1 MKIKKICIFIT
12 PIINSIMK
20 RQIPFLMLLFFSR
33 FVIGQTSISGVIN
46 INTPVDS
53 INYCSNTIFVESS
66 LGYSVGD
73 RVLIIQMKGATV
85 NLTNTASF
93 GNITAYNDA
102 GNYEFGTINSVS
114 GTVIQLENTLLRSYD
129 PSGLVQLVRV
139 PVYLSASVDATLSCS
154 PWNGA
159 SGGVLVFETNILEL
173 NASIDVSNMGFRGG
187 NAGNFPESCP
197 TGLGTSLYFSD
208 TLSGKG
214 GEKGEGIVI
223 LTNAY
228 SAARGKAAN
237 GGGGG
242 NDHNGGA
249 AGGSNGAAGGMG
261 GENDEGA
268 FSCPGSPGFAGAALD
283 QTMAAD
289 KIFLGGG
296 GGAGHGNNS
305 NGTDGGNGGGII
317 IIVANSIDGN
327 NFTIV
332 SNGNTVT
339 DLAWGD
345 GAGGGGAGGSI
356 LIEAA
361 IVVETTII
369 AKGGK
374 GGDAGALQCT
384 GPGGGG
390 SGGVIKHSGATLWAG
405 ISTDLSGGIFGTIT
419 TIGSPCL
426 GENNGAATG
435 SNGVIIPS
443 LQYAESTTPHET
455 DFANAGAD
463 INICA
468 GNSVVLNA
476 SGGISYSWFPTT
488 YLDDPFIFNPT
499 CTPLANINYLLTVT
513 NANGCIDTDTLYVE
527 VFPATIANAG
537 EDINVCA
544 GASTTLSATGG
555 VEYNWSPALFLD
567 NAFIAN
573 PECTPLFPL
582 TYTVTVTDVNGCFAT
597 DEISVG
603 IIPSDFL
610 VVSDDIAICSGGEVD
625 LFASGGT
632 TYNWS
637 PATYLDDA
645 TSATPVCNPL
655 SDITY
660 TITAINDEGC
670 TDIDYVIITT
680 TIVDFLI
687 LSDDISI
694 CLGESATL
702 SASGG
707 TSYVW
712 SPATYLDDAF
722 SANPICNAL
731 TDISYTVTSLNAD
744 GCSDNDIINVVV
756 AAGDFATASLETTI
770 CVGTS
775 TDLFASGGTSYSWSP
790 GLYLDDATSATPT
803 CTPLSDII
811 YYVSVTNISG
821 CVDVDTVNVFTY
833 PALIVTAGPDTTV
846 CYGGQIKLFTTE
858 GESYLWTPPT
868 YLDFATILAPT
879 SNPAE
884 SINYIVYVTDINGC
898 VGSDTVTIIVNDPPT
913 ITASNDITICR
924 GDTVTI
930 SASGGLTYIWAP
942 EPIGGCGTCESIEVS
957 PTETTTYLVQ
967 GIDANGCAS
976 TDEVTVTVDICNAI
990 ENILAQQI
998 HIYPNPASNYLNIV
1012 LPVELIN
1019 ADIILYN
1026 ILGEIIPVEL
1036 ERNNSG
1042 AITINL
1048 NYLASQQL
1056 ILHIISGQFNFVKQI
1071 VVFSE

>member
-1 MKIKKICIFIT
+1 MKNHI
-12 PIINSIMK
+12 S
-20 RQIPFLMLLFFSR
+20 FLLLLFISGYIFA
-33 FVIGQTSISGVIN
+33 QTSISGIIN
-46 INTPVDS
+46 INTAVDS

-66 LGYSVGD
+66 VGYSVGD

-93 GNITAYNDA
+93 GNITAYNEA
-102 GNYEFGTINSVS
+102 GNYEFGTISSVTGS
-114 GTVIQLENTLLRSYD
+114 AIQLENTLLRAYD

-139 PVYLSASVDATLSCS
+139 PVYASASVDATLSCA
-154 PWNGA
+154 PWNGVT
-159 SGGVLVFETNILEL
+159 GGVLVFETNSLEL
-173 NASIDVSNMGFRGG
+173 NANIDGSSMGFRGG

-214 GEKGEGIVI
+214 GEKGEGIVG

-228 SAARGKAAN
+228 LACRGKAAN

-242 NDHNGGA
+242 NDHNAGA

-261 GENDEGA
+261 GENDESA
-268 FSCPGSPGFAGAALD
+268 FSCPGSPGFGGAALD
-283 QTMAAD
+283 QTMATD

-296 GGAGHGNNS
+296 GGAGHGNNN
-305 NGTDGGNGGGII
+305 NGTDGGNGGGIV

-327 NFTIV
+327 NFSII
-332 SNGNTVT
+332 SNGALVP

-356 LIEAA
+356 LIDANTV
-361 IVVETTII
+361 IETNLI
-369 AKGGK
+369 ANGGK
-374 GGDAGALQCT
+374 GGDAGAPQCT

-390 SGGVIKHSGATLWAG
+390 SGGVIKHSGATIWPG
-405 ISTDLSGGIFGTIT
+405 VSTDLSGGIFGTIT

-426 GENNGAATG
+426 GENNGATTG
-435 SNGVIIPS
+435 GTGVIISS
-443 LQYAESTTPHET
+443 LQYAESTTPHLTE
-455 DFANAGAD
+455 FANAGAD
-463 INICA
+463 INICV
-468 GNSVVLNA
+468 GNSVELNA
-476 SGGISYSWFPTT
+476 SGGVTYSWTPAT
-488 YLDDPFIFNPT
+488 YLDDAFIANPT

-513 NANGCIDTDTLYVE
+513 NTNGCIDTDTLHVE
-527 VFPATIANAG
+527 VFPEVIANAG
-537 EDINVCA
+537 DDVNVCA
-544 GASTTLSATGG
+544 GASTTLNATGG
-555 VEYNWSPALFLD
+555 IIYNWSPALFLD

-573 PECTPLFPL
+573 PECTPLFPI
-582 TYTVTVTDVNGCFAT
+582 TYTVTVTDANGCFAT

-610 VVSDDIAICSGGEVD
+610 TVSDDINICSGGTVE

-632 TYNWS
+632 TYNWT

-645 TSATPVCNPL
+645 TSANPLCNPL
-655 SDITY
+655 TDITY
-660 TITAINDEGC
+660 TVTSINDEGC
-670 TDIDYVIITT
+670 TDIDYVAITT
-680 TIVDFLI
+680 TVVDFLV
-687 LSDDISI
+687 LSDDITI
-694 CLGESATL
+694 CSGESTTL

-707 TSYVW
+707 TTYVW

-722 SANPICNAL
+722 SANPICTAL
-731 TDISYTVTSLNAD
+731 TDISYTVTSINAD
-744 GCSDNDIINVVV
+744 GCSDEDIINVIV
-756 AAGDFATASLETTI
+756 AVGDFATASPETTI

-775 TDLFASGGTSYSWSP
+775 TDLFASGGTTYSWTP
-790 GLYLDDATSATPT
+790 VLYLDDATSATPT
-803 CTPLSDII
+803 CTPLSDIT

-821 CVDVDTVNVFTY
+821 CVDIDTVNVFTY
-833 PALIVTAGPDTTV
+833 PAMIVTAGPDTTV
-846 CYGGQIKLFTTE
+846 CYGGQIKLHVTE

-913 ITASNDITICR
+913 ITASDDITICR

-942 EPIGGCGTCESIEVS
+942 EPFGGCGTCESIEVS

-976 TDEVTVTVDICNAI
+976 TDEVTVTVDICNTI
-990 ENILAQQI
+990 ENNLAEQI
-998 HIYPNPASNYLNIV
+998 HIYPNPASNYLNIT
-1012 LPVELIN
+1012 LPDELIN

-1026 ILGEIIPVEL
+1026 ILGEVISL
-1036 ERNNSG
+1036 QMKRNNSG
-1042 AITINL
+1042 VIHINL
-1048 NYLASQQL
+1048 NHLESQQL
-1056 ILHIISGQFNFVKQI
+1056 ILHIISEQGDFVKQVLVI
-1071 VVFSE
+1071 NE

>member
-1 MKIKKICIFIT
+1 MKKH
-12 PIINSIMK
+12 
-20 RQIPFLMLLFFSR
+20 IPLLSLLFISGFI
-33 FVIGQTSISGVIN
+33 FGQTSISGVIN
-46 INTPVDS
+46 INAAVDS
-53 INYCSNTIFVESS
+53 INYCSNTIYVESAV
-66 LGYSVGD
+66 GYSVGD

-93 GNITAYNDA
+93 GNITSYNEA
-102 GNYEFGTINSVS
+102 GNYEFGTISTVS
-114 GTVIQLENTLLRSYD
+114 GTAIQLENALLRTYD

-139 PVYLSASVDATLSCS
+139 PVYASASVDATLSCS

-159 SGGVLVFETNILEL
+159 TGGVLVFETNSLVL
-173 NASIDVSNMGFRGG
+173 NANIDVSNMGFKGG
-187 NAGNFPESCP
+187 DAGNFPESCP

-223 LTNAY
+223 LTEAY
-228 SAARGKAAN
+228 LACRGKAAN

-242 NDHNGGA
+242 NDHNAGA

-268 FSCPGSPGFAGAALD
+268 FSCPGSPGFAGISLD
-283 QTMAAD
+283 QTMITD

-296 GGAGHGNNS
+296 GGAGHGNNNS
-305 NGTDGGNGGGII
+305 GTDGGNGGGIVMI
-317 IIVANSIDGN
+317 YANSIDGN
-327 NFTIV
+327 NFSII
-332 SNGNTVT
+332 SNGDLVA

-356 LIEAA
+356 LIDANTV
-361 IVVETTII
+361 IETSLIT
-369 AKGGK
+369 KGGK
-374 GGDAGALQCT
+374 GGDAGAPQCT

-390 SGGVIKHSGATLWAG
+390 SGGVIKHSGASIWPG
-405 ISTDLSGGIFGTIT
+405 ITTDLTGGVFGTIT

-426 GENNGAATG
+426 GENNGATTGAT
-435 SNGVIIPS
+435 GVIISS
-443 LQYAESTTPHET
+443 LQYAESTSPHITE
-455 DFANAGAD
+455 FANAGAD

-476 SGGISYSWFPTT
+476 SGGVTYSWFPTT
-488 YLDDPFIFNPT
+488 YLDDPFISDPT
-499 CTPLANINYLLTVT
+499 CTPLANINYILTVT

-527 VFPATIANAG
+527 VFPEVIADAG
-537 EDINVCA
+537 EDINICA
-544 GASTTLSATGG
+544 GSSTILNASGG
-555 VEYNWSPALFLD
+555 VIYNWSPALFLD

-573 PECTPLFPL
+573 PECTPLFPI
-582 TYTVTVTDVNGCFAT
+582 TYTVTITDANGCFDT

-603 IIPSDFL
+603 ITPSDFL
-610 VVSDDIAICSGGEVD
+610 LVSDDIEICSGGTVG

-645 TSATPVCNPL
+645 TSATPLCNPL
-655 SDITY
+655 GDITY
-660 TITAINDEGC
+660 TVTSINDEGC
-670 TDIDYVIITT
+670 TDIDYVTITT
-680 TIVDFLI
+680 AAVDFLV

-694 CLGESATL
+694 CSGESATL
-702 SASGG
+702 NASGG

-722 SANPICNAL
+722 SANPICTAL
-731 TDISYTVTSLNAD
+731 SDISYTVTSINAD
-744 GCSDNDIINVVV
+744 GCSDEDIINVVV
-756 AAGDFATASLETTI
+756 AVGDFATASPETTI
-770 CVGTS
+770 CIGAS

-790 GLYLDDATSATPT
+790 VLYLDDATSANPT
-803 CTPLSDII
+803 CAPLSDIT

-833 PALIVTAGPDTTV
+833 PAMIVTAGPDTTV
-846 CYGGQIKLFTTE
+846 CYGGQIKLHVTE

-879 SNPAE
+879 SNPTE

-913 ITASNDITICR
+913 ITASDDITICR

-930 SASGGLTYIWAP
+930 SASGGLTYNWVP
-942 EPIGGCGTCESIEVS
+942 EPLVACGPCESIEVS

-976 TDEVTVTVDICNAI
+976 TDEVTVIVDICNAI
-990 ENILAQQI
+990 ENTIAQQI
-998 HIYPNPASNYLNIV
+998 NIYPNPANTFIIIE
-1012 LPVELIN
+1012 LPEQLIN

-1026 ILGEIIPVEL
+1026 ILGEVVPFEM

-1042 AITINL
+1042 SININL
-1048 NYLASQQL
+1048 NYLESQQL
-1056 ILHIISGQFNFVKQI
+1056 ILHIISEQGNFVKQVMVI
-1071 VVFSE
+1071 NE